1 MKFGKKWIKMS
12 DDIQTE
18 EVSEEVKEE
27 KEMGFFGKH
36 KKGLIIGGL
45 SALAAGAAGLLI
57 CANRSSSNEDEDFED
72 FDDLTDDEADS
83 DESEEA

>member
-1 MKFGKKWIKMS
+1 MKKFGKKWIKMN
-12 DDIQTE
+12 DDVQTE

-57 CANRSSSNEDEDFED
+57 CTNRSSDDDEDYDD

>member
-36 KKGLIIGGL
+36 KKGMIIGGL

-57 CANRSSSNEDEDFED
+57 LTNRSSDEDEDFED
-72 FDDLTDDEADS
+72 FDDLTEDEADS